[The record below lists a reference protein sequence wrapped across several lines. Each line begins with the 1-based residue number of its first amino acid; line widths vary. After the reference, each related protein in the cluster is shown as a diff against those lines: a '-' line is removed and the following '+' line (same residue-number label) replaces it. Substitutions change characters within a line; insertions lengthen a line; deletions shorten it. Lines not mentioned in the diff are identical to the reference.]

1 MLLNP
6 FAPIAFVKITSLK
19 ATTLILLILLIKANL
34 LRIRGG
40 LIGGLFALILILGML
55 ASTSIAVGSLFYAYR
70 VKNSKEKENP
80 VQDLETVNI

>member
-34 LRIRGG
+34 LRIKGG